1 MARLQPFR
9 YAPVMGACSFAT
21 MAETVGAVSALCRC
35 TFGRSSAVFGTLDG
49 FTAAVYI
56 VLVQPEMERGGFPL
70 VSIPPFGRGFSRHLI
85 RPPGYPSAWLRPRS
99 RFRFTRQDHCSSTPP
114 IGLNFRIARHSTARR
129 WLAPISQR
137 SRRPRGTRGTAIV
150 PPPRRSRFS
159 FMLGRLMVDPLRP

>member
-56 VLVQPEMERGGFPL
+56 VLVQPEMERGRFPL
-70 VSIPPFGRGFSRHLI
+70 VSIPPFGRGFSRHLYDHQAI
-85 RPPGYPSAWLRPRS
+85 PQHGCVPAELLPFRPARS
-99 RFRFTRQDHCSSTPP
+99 
-114 IGLNFRIARHSTARR
+114 L
-129 WLAPISQR
+129 
-137 SRRPRGTRGTAIV
+137 
-150 PPPRRSRFS
+150 
-159 FMLGRLMVDPLRP
+159 